1 MEIPQICPL
10 FLENQLIQCWDYIAE
25 NRPTFE
31 TLQKSIQILHNEYK
45 DYTSSSIENLC
56 RISNIGNEII
66 VLESRPTSSIYVESD
81 NTFDSNNQ
89 SDYLRM
95 N

>member
-1 MEIPQICPL
+1 M
-10 FLENQLIQCWDYIAE
+10 
-25 NRPTFE
+25 
-31 TLQKSIQILHNEYK
+31 NEYK

-56 RISNIGNEII
+56 KISNIENEII